1 MPTWLIVVIVV
12 VAVAVLGAVIW
23 LVTQEMQRKRL
34 QQRFGPEYDRTV
46 EEKDS
51 PRAAQR
57 ELAERERRHKELDI
71 RPLSASARERYTREW
86 AQVQEKFVDQP
97 SAAVTE
103 ADRLLVSLM
112 GERGYPTEGY
122 EQQLSD
128 LSVRHA
134 KTLEHYRAAHATHH
148 ERSGASTEELRDAMV
163 HYRTVFEDLLTDGSD
178 NADSSDSSVDEHR
191 DEDRHDR
198 RNGHDRA
205 NGHDHSDRVES
216 VEHDHAEHDHTEHDR
231 TEHDRGDKVR
241 DRDGVQPERE
251 ASAQPRTEWNGGR

>member
-34 QQRFGPEYDRTV
+34 QERFGPEYERVVKESDN
-46 EEKDS
+46 

-71 RPLSASARERYTREW
+71 RPLSASARERYAREW

-97 SAAVTE
+97 TE
-103 ADRLLVSLM
+103 AVSEADQLLVALM

-122 EQQLSD
+122 EQQVTD

-134 KTLEHYRAAHATHH
+134 KTLEHYRAAHTTQQK
-148 ERSGASTEELRDAMV
+148 RDGASTEDLRDAMV
-163 HYRTVFEDLLTDGSD
+163 RYRTVFEDLLTDG
-178 NADSSDSSVDEHR
+178 ADDEHHDR
-191 DEDRHDR
+191 DHDHDRDREHDHHDR
-198 RNGHDRA
+198 RNGHD
-205 NGHDHSDRVES
+205 
-216 VEHDHAEHDHTEHDR
+216 HDR
-231 TEHDRGDKVR
+231 ADRGDTAK
-241 DRDGVQPERE
+241 QEHQ

>member
-12 VAVAVLGAVIW
+12 VAIAVLGAVIW

-46 EEKDS
+46 EESDN

-71 RPLSASARERYTREW
+71 RPLSASARERYAREW
-86 AQVQEKFVDQP
+86 AQVQEKFVDEP
-97 SAAVTE
+97 STAVAE
-103 ADRLLVSLM
+103 ADRLLVALM

-122 EQQLSD
+122 EQQVAD

-134 KTLEHYRAAHATHH
+134 KTLEHYRAAHSTQQK
-148 ERSGASTEELRDAMV
+148 RDGASTEDLRDAMV
-163 HYRTVFEDLLTDGSD
+163 RYRTVFEDLLTDG
-178 NADSSDSSVDEHR
+178 ADD
-191 DEDRHDR
+191 DRQHDHHDR
-198 RNGHDRA
+198 RNGHDHD
-205 NGHDHSDRVES
+205 GHDS
-216 VEHDHAEHDHTEHDR
+216 DHADR
-231 TEHDRGDKVR
+231 RDAETRDDDRHETHETHETG
-241 DRDGVQPERE
+241 QHERQ

>member
-1 MPTWLIVVIVV
+1 MPTWLIVVIVI
-12 VAVAVLGAVIW
+12 VAIAVLGAVIW

-34 QQRFGPEYDRTV
+34 QQRFGPEYDRAV
-46 EEKDS
+46 KESDN

-71 RPLSASARERYTREW
+71 RPLSASARERYAREW

-97 SAAVTE
+97 SAAVAE

-122 EQQLSD
+122 EQQVAD

-134 KTLEHYRAAHATHH
+134 KTLEHYRAAHTTQQK
-148 ERSGASTEELRDAMV
+148 RDGASTEDLRDAMV
-163 HYRTVFEDLLTDGSD
+163 RYRTVFEDLLTDG
-178 NADSSDSSVDEHR
+178 ADDDRHDDADR
-191 DEDRHDR
+191 DRDHDHDRHDR
-198 RNGHDRA
+198 RNGHDHA
-205 NGHDHSDRVES
+205 GHDG
-216 VEHDHAEHDHTEHDR
+216 DHTDR
-231 TEHDRGDKVR
+231 RDAETRDDDRHETRKTDVS
-241 DRDGVQPERE
+241 PETGQHERQ

>member
-46 EEKDS
+46 EESDN

-71 RPLSASARERYTREW
+71 RPLSASARERYAREW
-86 AQVQEKFVDQP
+86 AQVQEKFVDEP
-97 SAAVTE
+97 TTAVAD
-103 ADRLLVSLM
+103 ADRLLVALM

-134 KTLEHYRAAHATHH
+134 KTLEHYRAAHTTQQK
-148 ERSGASTEELRDAMV
+148 SDGASTEDLRDAMV
-163 HYRTVFEDLLTDGSD
+163 RYRTVFEDLLTDG
-178 NADSSDSSVDEHR
+178 ADDDH
-191 DEDRHDR
+191 HDR
-198 RNGHDRA
+198 RNGHDR
-205 NGHDHSDRVES
+205 NGHDRDR
-216 VEHDHAEHDHTEHDR
+216 A
-231 TEHDRGDKVR
+231 DRGEAEA
-241 DRDGVQPERE
+241 RDGDGREVHETHETGQHERQ

>member
-12 VAVAVLGAVIW
+12 VALAVLGAVIW

-34 QQRFGPEYDRTV
+34 QQRFGPEYDRAV
-46 EEKDS
+46 EESDN

-71 RPLSASARERYTREW
+71 RPLSATARERYAREW

-103 ADRLLVSLM
+103 ADRLLVALM
-112 GERGYPTEGY
+112 AERGYPTEGY
-122 EQQLSD
+122 EQQVSD

-134 KTLEHYRAAHATHH
+134 KTLEHYRAAHTTQQK
-148 ERSGASTEELRDAMV
+148 RDGASTEDLRDAMV
-163 HYRTVFEDLLTDGSD
+163 RYRTVFEDLLTDG
-178 NADSSDSSVDEHR
+178 ADDERHDHDHGR
-191 DEDRHDR
+191 DHDRDHHDR
-198 RNGHDRA
+198 RNGHQ
-205 NGHDHSDRVES
+205 
-216 VEHDHAEHDHTEHDR
+216 HDR
-231 TEHDRGDKVR
+231 DDDADR
-241 DRDGVQPERE
+241 DRDGRRDTDQHEHQ

>member
-23 LVTQEMQRKRL
+23 LVTKEMQRKRL

-71 RPLSASARERYTREW
+71 RPLSATARERYTREW
-86 AQVQEKFVDQP
+86 AQTQEKFVDHP
-97 SAAVTE
+97 ADAVAE

-112 GERGYPTEGY
+112 AERGYPTEGY
-122 EQQLSD
+122 EQQVAD

-134 KTLEHYRAAHATHH
+134 KTLEHYRAAHATQH
-148 ERSGASTEELRDAMV
+148 ERTGASTEDLRDAMV
-163 HYRTVFEDLLTDGSD
+163 HYRTVFEDLLTDG
-178 NADSSDSSVDEHR
+178 ADDERR
-191 DEDRHDR
+191 DEDHEARK
-198 RNGHDRA
+198 
-205 NGHDHSDRVES
+205 GHDHN
-216 VEHDHAEHDHTEHDR
+216 EHDHNEHEHG
-231 TEHDRGDKVR
+231 EHEHSEHARE
-241 DRDGVQPERE
+241 RDGVRPERE

>member
-86 AQVQEKFVDQP
+86 AQTQEKFVDHP
-97 SAAVTE
+97 STAVAE
-103 ADRLLVSLM
+103 ADRVLVALM
-112 GERGYPTEGY
+112 AERGYPTEGY

-134 KTLEHYRAAHATHH
+134 KTLEHYRAAHATQH

-178 NADSSDSSVDEHR
+178 
-191 DEDRHDR
+191 DEDHHDR
-198 RNGHDRA
+198 RNGHDRT
-205 NGHDHSDRVES
+205 NGHDHSERADR
-216 VEHDHAEHDHTEHDR
+216 AEHERAERAGTEHDR
-231 TEHDRGDKVR
+231 SAKER
-241 DRDGVQPERE
+241 DRDGVTPERE

>member
-34 QQRFGPEYDRTV
+34 RQRFGPEYDRAV
-46 EEKDS
+46 QESDN

-97 SAAVTE
+97 SAAVAE
-103 ADRLLVSLM
+103 ADRLLVALM

-122 EQQLSD
+122 EQQVAD

-134 KTLEHYRAAHATHH
+134 KTLEHYRAAHNTQQK
-148 ERSGASTEELRDAMV
+148 RDGASTEDLRDAMV
-163 HYRTVFEDLLTDGSD
+163 RYRTVFEDLLTDG
-178 NADSSDSSVDEHR
+178 ADDDSH
-191 DEDRHDR
+191 HDR
-198 RNGHDRA
+198 RNGHDH
-205 NGHDHSDRVES
+205 NTGPDGHDR
-216 VEHDHAEHDHTEHDR
+216 DR
-231 TEHDRGDKVR
+231 TGRHAGTEPEH
-241 DRDGVQPERE
+241 Q

>member
-12 VAVAVLGAVIW
+12 VALAVLGAVIW

-34 QQRFGPEYDRTV
+34 QQRFGPEYDRAV
-46 EEKDS
+46 EESDN

-71 RPLSASARERYTREW
+71 RPLSASARERYAREW

-97 SAAVTE
+97 PAAVAE
-103 ADRLLVSLM
+103 ADRLLVALM
-112 GERGYPTEGY
+112 AERGYPTEGY

-134 KTLEHYRAAHATHH
+134 KTLEHYRAAHTTQQK
-148 ERSGASTEELRDAMV
+148 RDGASTEDLRDAMV
-163 HYRTVFEDLLTDGSD
+163 RYRTVFEDLLTDG
-178 NADSSDSSVDEHR
+178 A
-191 DEDRHDR
+191 DEDHHDGEHHDR
-198 RNGHDRA
+198 RNGH
-205 NGHDHSDRVES
+205 
-216 VEHDHAEHDHTEHDR
+216 EHDDRRDADQHEHR
-231 TEHDRGDKVR
+231 
-241 DRDGVQPERE
+241 

>member
-86 AQVQEKFVDQP
+86 AQVQEKFVDHP
-97 SAAVTE
+97 SSAVTE
-103 ADRLLVSLM
+103 ADQLLVALM
-112 GERGYPTEGY
+112 SERGYPTEGY

-134 KTLEHYRAAHATHH
+134 KTLEHYRAAHATQH

-178 NADSSDSSVDEHR
+178 GADRTDSAHSTDDVRR
-191 DEDRHDR
+191 DEDHHDR
-198 RNGHDRA
+198 RNGHDHT
-205 NGHDHSDRVES
+205 NGHDHSER
-216 VEHDHAEHDHTEHDR
+216 AEHESAAHDSTEHDR
-231 TEHDRGDKVR
+231 EHVRGDKVR
-241 DRDGVQPERE
+241 DRDGVLPERE
-251 ASAQPRTEWNGGR
+251 AAAQPRTEWNGGR

>member
-46 EEKDS
+46 EESDN

-71 RPLSASARERYTREW
+71 RPLSASARERYAREW
-86 AQVQEKFVDQP
+86 AQVQEKFVDEP
-97 SAAVTE
+97 TTAVAD
-103 ADRLLVSLM
+103 ADRLLVALM

-134 KTLEHYRAAHATHH
+134 KTLEHYRAAHATQQK
-148 ERSGASTEELRDAMV
+148 SDGASTEDLRDAMV
-163 HYRTVFEDLLTDGSD
+163 RYRTVFEDLLTDG
-178 NADSSDSSVDEHR
+178 ADDDH
-191 DEDRHDR
+191 HDR
-198 RNGHDRA
+198 RNGHDR
-205 NGHDHSDRVES
+205 NGHDRDRV
-216 VEHDHAEHDHTEHDR
+216 
-231 TEHDRGDKVR
+231 DRGEAEA
-241 DRDGVQPERE
+241 RDGDGREVHETHETGQHERQ

>member
-23 LVTQEMQRKRL
+23 LVTKEMQRKRL
-34 QQRFGPEYDRTV
+34 QQRFGPEYDRAV
-46 EEKDS
+46 EEKEN

-86 AQVQEKFVDQP
+86 AQTQEKFVDHP
-97 SAAVTE
+97 SDAVTE

-112 GERGYPTEGY
+112 AERGYPTEGY
-122 EQQLSD
+122 EQQVAD

-134 KTLEHYRAAHATHH
+134 KTLEHYRAAHATQH
-148 ERSGASTEELRDAMV
+148 ERTGASTEDLRDAMV
-163 HYRTVFEDLLTDGSD
+163 HYRTVFEDLLTDG
-178 NADSSDSSVDEHR
+178 ADDHERRAD
-191 DEDRHDR
+191 DHDD
-198 RNGHDRA
+198 HH
-205 NGHDHSDRVES
+205 GHDHGEH
-216 VEHDHAEHDHTEHDR
+216 EHDEHDR
-231 TEHDRGDKVR
+231 K
-241 DRDGVQPERE
+241 RDGVQPERE

>member
-1 MPTWLIVVIVV
+1 MPTWLIVLIVV

-34 QQRFGPEYDRTV
+34 QQRFGPEYERVVNESDN
-46 EEKDS
+46 

-71 RPLSASARERYTREW
+71 RPLSASARERYAREW

-97 SAAVTE
+97 AEAVSE
-103 ADRLLVSLM
+103 ADRLLVALM

-122 EQQLSD
+122 EQQVTD

-134 KTLEHYRAAHATHH
+134 KTLEHYRAAHTTQQK
-148 ERSGASTEELRDAMV
+148 SDGASTEDLRDAMV
-163 HYRTVFEDLLTDGSD
+163 RYRTVFEDLLTDG
-178 NADSSDSSVDEHR
+178 ADDEHHNR
-191 DEDRHDR
+191 DHDHDHDRDREHDHHDR
-198 RNGHDRA
+198 RNGHD
-205 NGHDHSDRVES
+205 
-216 VEHDHAEHDHTEHDR
+216 HDR
-231 TEHDRGDKVR
+231 ADRGDTAK
-241 DRDGVQPERE
+241 QEHQ

>member
-12 VAVAVLGAVIW
+12 VAIAVLGAVIW

-46 EEKDS
+46 EESDN

-71 RPLSASARERYTREW
+71 RPLSASARERYAREW
-86 AQVQEKFVDQP
+86 AQVQEKFVDEP
-97 SAAVTE
+97 STAVAE
-103 ADRLLVSLM
+103 ADQLLVALM

-122 EQQLSD
+122 EQQVAD

-134 KTLEHYRAAHATHH
+134 KTLEHYRAAHTTQQK
-148 ERSGASTEELRDAMV
+148 RDGASTEDLRDAMV
-163 HYRTVFEDLLTDGSD
+163 RYRTVFEDLLTDG
-178 NADSSDSSVDEHR
+178 ADDEHR
-191 DEDRHDR
+191 DHEHHDR
-198 RNGHDRA
+198 RNGHDR
-205 NGHDHSDRVES
+205 NGHD
-216 VEHDHAEHDHTEHDR
+216 
-231 TEHDRGDKVR
+231 R
-241 DRDGVQPERE
+241 DRDDRDRDRDDTAQHEHQ

>member
-46 EEKDS
+46 EESDN

-71 RPLSASARERYTREW
+71 RPLSASARERYAREW
-86 AQVQEKFVDQP
+86 AQVQEKFVDEP
-97 SAAVTE
+97 ATAVAE

-134 KTLEHYRAAHATHH
+134 KTLEHYRAAHTT
-148 ERSGASTEELRDAMV
+148 RQKSDGASTEDLRDAMV
-163 HYRTVFEDLLTDGSD
+163 RYRTVFEDLLTDG
-178 NADSSDSSVDEHR
+178 ADD
-191 DEDRHDR
+191 DRNDHHDR
-198 RNGHDRA
+198 RNGHDR
-205 NGHDHSDRVES
+205 NGHERDR
-216 VEHDHAEHDHTEHDR
+216 A
-231 TEHDRGDKVR
+231 DRGEAEAR
-241 DRDGVQPERE
+241 HGDGRE
-251 ASAQPRTEWNGGR
+251 VHETRETGQHEHQASAQPRTEWNGGR

>member
-46 EEKDS
+46 EESDN

-71 RPLSASARERYTREW
+71 RPLSASARERYAREW
-86 AQVQEKFVDQP
+86 AQVQEKFVDEP
-97 SAAVTE
+97 TTAVAD
-103 ADRLLVSLM
+103 ADRLLVALM

-134 KTLEHYRAAHATHH
+134 KTLEHYRAAHATQQK
-148 ERSGASTEELRDAMV
+148 SDGASTEDLRDAMV
-163 HYRTVFEDLLTDGSD
+163 RYRTVFEDLLTDG
-178 NADSSDSSVDEHR
+178 ADDDH
-191 DEDRHDR
+191 HDR
-198 RNGHDRA
+198 RNGHDR
-205 NGHDHSDRVES
+205 NGHDRDR
-216 VEHDHAEHDHTEHDR
+216 A
-231 TEHDRGDKVR
+231 DRGEAEA
-241 DRDGVQPERE
+241 RDGDGREVHETHETGQHERQ

>member
-34 QQRFGPEYDRTV
+34 RQRFGPEYDRAV
-46 EEKDS
+46 EESDN

-71 RPLSASARERYTREW
+71 RPLSASARERYAREW

-97 SAAVTE
+97 SAAVAE
-103 ADRLLVSLM
+103 ADRVLVALM
-112 GERGYPTEGY
+112 AERGYPTEGY
-122 EQQLSD
+122 EQQLAD

-134 KTLEHYRAAHATHH
+134 KTLENYRAAHDTQQK
-148 ERSGASTEELRDAMV
+148 RDGASTEDLRDAMV
-163 HYRTVFEDLLTDGSD
+163 RYRTVFEDLLTDG
-178 NADSSDSSVDEHR
+178 ADSDQ
-191 DEDRHDR
+191 RHDHHER

-205 NGHDHSDRVES
+205 DRR
-216 VEHDHAEHDHTEHDR
+216 DAEARDDDR
-231 TEHDRGDKVR
+231 HETG
-241 DRDGVQPERE
+241 QNERQ

>member
-23 LVTQEMQRKRL
+23 LVSQEMQRKRL

-46 EEKDS
+46 EESDN

-71 RPLSASARERYTREW
+71 RPLSASARERYAREW
-86 AQVQEKFVDQP
+86 AQVQEKFVDEP
-97 SAAVTE
+97 STAVAE
-103 ADRLLVSLM
+103 ADHLLVALM

-122 EQQLSD
+122 EQQLAD

-134 KTLEHYRAAHATHH
+134 KTLENYRAAHTTQQK
-148 ERSGASTEELRDAMV
+148 SDGVSTEDLRDAMV
-163 HYRTVFEDLLTDGSD
+163 RYRTVFEDLLTDG
-178 NADSSDSSVDEHR
+178 ADD
-191 DEDRHDR
+191 DRHDHHER
-198 RNGHDRA
+198 RNGHERNGHDR
-205 NGHDHSDRVES
+205 
-216 VEHDHAEHDHTEHDR
+216 DR
-231 TEHDRGDKVR
+231 TEQRDAETRDAETRDDDRHETA
-241 DRDGVQPERE
+241 QNERQ

>member
-34 QQRFGPEYDRTV
+34 QQRFGPEYDRAV
-46 EEKDS
+46 EESDS

-71 RPLSASARERYTREW
+71 RPLSASARERYAREW

-97 SAAVTE
+97 PVAVAE
-103 ADRLLVSLM
+103 ADQLLVALM
-112 GERGYPTEGY
+112 AERGYPTEGY
-122 EQQLSD
+122 EQQVAD

-134 KTLEHYRAAHATHH
+134 KTLEHYRAAHDTQQK
-148 ERSGASTEELRDAMV
+148 RDGASTEDLRDAMV
-163 HYRTVFEDLLTDGSD
+163 RYRTVFEDLLTDGAND
-178 NADSSDSSVDEHR
+178 DEHH
-191 DEDRHDR
+191 DHDHDHHDR
-198 RNGHDRA
+198 RNGHDHD
-205 NGHDHSDRVES
+205 GHDRADRR
-216 VEHDHAEHDHTEHDR
+216 DAETRDEARDETRDDDRHETE
-231 TEHDRGDKVR
+231 
-241 DRDGVQPERE
+241 QNERQ